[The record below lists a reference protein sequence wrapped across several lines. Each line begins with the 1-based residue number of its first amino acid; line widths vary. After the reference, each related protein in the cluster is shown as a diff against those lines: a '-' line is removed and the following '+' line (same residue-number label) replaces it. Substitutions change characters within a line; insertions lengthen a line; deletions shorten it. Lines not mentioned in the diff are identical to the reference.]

1 MPEPSESNN
10 TNRQRTP
17 EPATTPDLGGGLLPS
32 TPRTDRRIKRLSR
45 SRASTSACTE
55 PYPRLQDASS
65 RIYTDKDGSPQQVDT
80 VAGNPGF
87 FDEVSPLTKSAGV
100 LLWNITIHKDDVA
113 HIPKGY
119 SHNPTWYKLKK
130 KSIIDWRNQWQHKL
144 WSSDFFLK
152 FVEMNVKPYTAR
164 KRMTDPAYNANFL
177 SLSLFLRF
185 FEEDE
190 RDENRYLVPKAM
202 VYYFRNMTITKDNIA
217 EILKPHAHSGYKFDS
232 KEGYITAW
240 VQNWQNRIWGSTY
253 FADFVQANVSRHGRE
268 RPVGAPSYDDLPN
281 LAKSQFWQ
289 HESRWT
295 MATLMEIFGTLDRG
309 VNLHA
314 VWESD
319 EWRQYATGI
328 YTVACI
334 STYKY
339 RLKLDDEGKPLD
351 DRLQVYKNIRS
362 APDYFFSKWP
372 AVSEVPTGA
381 NPSSRNP
388 RDLREA
394 DLDDIELP

>member
-45 SRASTSACTE
+45 SRASTSARTE

-87 FDEVSPLTKSAGV
+87 FDEVSAGV

-177 SLSLFLRF
+177 SLSLFLRLSFRPTFPPRELYPLGF

-202 VYYFRNMTITKDNIA
+202 VYYFRNMTITK
-217 EILKPHAHSGYKFDS
+217 
-232 KEGYITAW
+232 
-240 VQNWQNRIWGSTY
+240 
-253 FADFVQANVSRHGRE
+253 ANVSRHGRE